1 MGGRKKNLVID
12 YVTNLAFFLCKF
24 TNGVTAFS
32 GQVVKLLLQ
41 TLDLL
46 LSKTQIIP
54 VKPAKQSHTLW
65 NSYAQHN
72 KTKITACDIQ
82 CCLYIAA
89 FKPRRKAMQGVTVNL
104 LLNKL
109 AKDHTGKYWPSVCFF
124 FIQTLWYL
132 VCTVKTFGWYFSN
145 IALTLDK

>member
-124 FIQTLWYL
+124 FYTDLMVLGLYCQDFWLILFQYSTHTW
-132 VCTVKTFGWYFSN
+132 
-145 IALTLDK
+145 

>member
-1 MGGRKKNLVID
+1 MGGRKKNLVMEL
-12 YVTNLAFFLCKF
+12 TNLAFFLCKC
-24 TNGVTAFS
+24 TNGITALS

-54 VKPAKQSHTLW
+54 VKPAQQSHTLW

-82 CCLYIAA
+82 RSLYIAA
-89 FKPRRKAMQGVTVNL
+89 FILRHKAMQGVRVYL

-109 AKDHTGKYWPSVCFF
+109 AVLRTILGNISPLSFF
-124 FIQTLWYL
+124 
-132 VCTVKTFGWYFSN
+132 
-145 IALTLDK
+145 